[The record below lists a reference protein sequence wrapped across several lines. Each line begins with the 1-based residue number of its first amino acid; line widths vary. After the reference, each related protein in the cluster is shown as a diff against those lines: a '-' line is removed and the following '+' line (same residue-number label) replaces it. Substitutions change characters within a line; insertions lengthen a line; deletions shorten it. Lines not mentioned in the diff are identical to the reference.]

1 MGREIFTTA
10 QFKAAIPK
18 SGGLFATIAKRV
30 GCDRHTAKKRIME
43 SPTLKQDWEDETE
56 TILDLAESKA
66 MELVNAGDPGMIRFY
81 LATKGRSRGY
91 VERQEIRNVDD
102 AEIDA
107 EIERELA
114 RVATKRKAPDV
125 AALADDTDG

>member
-81 LATKGRSRGY
+81 LATKGRNRGY
-91 VERQEIRNVDD
+91 VERQEVSG
-102 AEIDA
+102 
-107 EIERELA
+107 
-114 RVATKRKAPDV
+114 PDSGQIV
-125 AALADDTDG
+125 IKINGDLPD